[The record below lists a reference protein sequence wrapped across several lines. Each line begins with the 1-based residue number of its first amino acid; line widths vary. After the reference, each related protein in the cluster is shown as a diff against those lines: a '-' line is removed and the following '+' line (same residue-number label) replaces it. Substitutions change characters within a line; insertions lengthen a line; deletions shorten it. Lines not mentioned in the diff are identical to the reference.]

1 MFVQCNS
8 IRISQVYCV
17 VFICFVIRYSQ
28 FVLVEI
34 GLRYVLTDSYINFAK
49 MFWQTLLLVIFF
61 IKDIIR
67 VSLANQISYFIATIL
82 HIDNRYFVVM
92 LYQFFFCNSVPCL
105 LLNLCISAMLVLNVF
120 QITII
125 KDFVFYFA
133 PFQSAKS

>member
-34 GLRYVLTDSYINFAK
+34 GLLYVLTDSYINFAK

-61 IKDIIR
+61 IKDIIL

-92 LYQFFFCNSVPCL
+92 LYQFFFL
-105 LLNLCISAMLVLNVF
+105 QFSAMFTTLLMYFCDVGVKRFKDL
-120 QITII
+120 